1 MFTQKK
7 KQYYSN
13 ILGFKNV
20 YDFESFAKRYL
31 KYLQNQPLTKN
42 RIMSGFFIL
51 LEIQKE
57 TISKNKTLIN
67 LENIKN
73 QYIKKYSNTIL
84 ELRKNGMG
92 SQSIEK
98 YLYENHSNGNI
109 KLNIYIKITIMKGV
123 YDLWK

>member
-1 MFTQKK
+1 MFTNKK

-13 ILGFKNV
+13 ILGFKNII
-20 YDFESFAKRYL
+20 DFENFAKRYL
-31 KYLQNQPLTKN
+31 KYLENQALTKN

-73 QYIKKYSNTIL
+73 QHIKKYSTLIL
-84 ELRKNGMG
+84 DLRKNGMG
-92 SQSIEK
+92 SQSIVK
-98 YLYENHSNGNI
+98 YLYENHRI
-109 KLNIYIKITIMKGV
+109 KVSRGTIEKF
-123 YDLWK
+123 YKQNNL

>member
-20 YDFESFAKRYL
+20 DDFESFAKRYL
-31 KYLQNQPLTKN
+31 KYLENQTITKN

-51 LEIQKE
+51 VEIQKE
-57 TISKNKTLIN
+57 TISKNKSLVN

-98 YLYENHSNGNI
+98 YLYENHRVKVSRG
-109 KLNIYIKITIMKGV
+109 TIEKFYKQNNLLV
-123 YDLWK
+123 F

>member
-1 MFTQKK
+1 MFTNKK

-20 YDFESFAKRYL
+20 DDFENFAKRYL
-31 KYLQNQPLTKN
+31 KYLENQALTKN
-42 RIMSGFFIL
+42 RVMSGFFIL
-51 LEIQKE
+51 VEIQKE

-73 QYIKKYSNTIL
+73 QHIKKYSNTIL

-92 SQSIEK
+92 SQSIVK
-98 YLYENHSNGNI
+98 YLYENHRVKVSRGTIEKFYKQNG
-109 KLNIYIKITIMKGV
+109 L
-123 YDLWK
+123 

>member
-1 MFTQKK
+1 MHLLC
-7 KQYYSN
+7 KQARWTDAAKETARFYAVQRDKLRVTNPSWK
-13 ILGFKNV
+13 LAKN
-20 YDFESFAKRYL
+20 
-31 KYLQNQPLTKN
+31 QTLTKN

-51 LEIQKE
+51 VEIQKE
-57 TISKNKTLIN
+57 TISKNKSLVN

-98 YLYENHSNGNI
+98 YLYENHRVKVSRG
-109 KLNIYIKITIMKGV
+109 TIEKF
-123 YDLWK
+123 YKQNNL

>member
-13 ILGFKNV
+13 LLGFKNI
-20 YDFESFAKRYL
+20 YDFENFAKRYL
-31 KYLQNQPLTKN
+31 KYLENQTLTKN

-57 TISKNKTLIN
+57 TLAKNKTLIN

-73 QYIKKYSNTIL
+73 QHIKKYSTLIL
-84 ELRKNGMG
+84 DLRKNGSG
-92 SQSIEK
+92 SQSIVK
-98 YLYENHSNGNI
+98 YLYENHRVKVSRG
-109 KLNIYIKITIMKGV
+109 TIEKF
-123 YDLWK
+123 YKQNNL

>member
-13 ILGFKNV
+13 ILGFKNKD
-20 YDFESFAKRYL
+20 DFENFAKRYL

-57 TISKNKTLIN
+57 TISKNKSLVN

-73 QYIKKYSNTIL
+73 QHIKKYSNTIL

-98 YLYENHSNGNI
+98 YLYENHRVKMNKGTIEKFYKQNG
-109 KLNIYIKITIMKGV
+109 L
-123 YDLWK
+123 

>member
-13 ILGFKNV
+13 LLGFKNV
-20 YDFESFAKRYL
+20 YDFENFAKRYL
-31 KYLQNQPLTKN
+31 KYLENQTLTKN

-57 TISKNKTLIN
+57 TLAKNKTLIN

-73 QYIKKYSNTIL
+73 QHIKKYSTLIL
-84 ELRKNGMG
+84 DLRKNGSG
-92 SQSIEK
+92 SQSIVK
-98 YLYENHSNGNI
+98 YLFENHRVKVSRG
-109 KLNIYIKITIMKGV
+109 TIEKF
-123 YDLWK
+123 YKQNNL